1 MKLFWIWLTFFT
13 GLSLSAN
20 PQRLISGRLK
30 QSVEPPQQWRKHS
43 APLPGS
49 RIELRIGLVQ
59 PFIHVLENHIQEIS
73 DPDHERYGQH
83 LSKSDVETLISP
95 QEQSIQLV
103 TEWLHVHGIEDTN
116 ISRTPAQDWIVVTI
130 PISLAEKMLDTNYY
144 VWQHDDGDFTIRTTS
159 YNLPEH
165 LFNHIDLIQPTTMFA
180 RLSNMKTTLY
190 MTKNNIA
197 LGSSHAKEL
206 TLITPSSDSQNDC
219 NYTVTLNCLQ
229 SLYNTVGYQTR
240 AHSRNSIGL
249 TGYLE
254 QYANREDLKLFF
266 ADQNPGAANASLDVI
281 LINGGFNNQSAQEA
295 GDEANLDV
303 QFALGLSYPTPGVF
317 YSTGGEPP
325 FDPDQGTESNTNEP
339 YAKWLDYILSQDNP
353 PLTISTSY
361 GDHEQ
366 TVPEDYARR
375 TCERFMALGA
385 RGVTL
390 TFSSG
395 DGGVGDGISD
405 PAFQTC
411 LTNDGKNETR
421 FLPVFPSSCPYVT
434 SVGGTRGIPEEAA
447 FFSGGGFSF
456 YFDRPWYQD
465 RAVNE
470 FLETLGEHTYSDL
483 FNRYSS
489 SAYPDVS
496 AQGVNFRVFIGGN
509 PYLIS
514 GTSASSPTFAGIV
527 ALLNDARLH
536 AGLPPLGFLNPLLYK
551 RGVEA
556 LNDVTV
562 GNNPGCGTNGFNAT
576 EGWDP
581 VSGLGTPNFEKLK
594 KIVLESQMW
603 KRSG

>member
-1 MKLFWIWLTFFT
+1 MKLFWIWLTFST
-13 GLSLSAN
+13 GLSLAVN
-20 PQRLISGRLK
+20 PQRLTSGRLK
-30 QSVEPPQQWRKHS
+30 QSVVPPQQWRKYS

-59 PFIHVLENHIQEIS
+59 PFMHVLENHIQEIS

-83 LSKSDVETLISP
+83 LSKSEVETLISP

-116 ISRTPAQDWIVVTI
+116 ISCTPAQDWIVVTL

-254 QYANREDLKLFF
+254 QYANQEDLKLFF

-395 DGGVGDGISD
+395 DGG
-405 PAFQTC
+405 
-411 LTNDGKNETR
+411 
-421 FLPVFPSSCPYVT
+421 
-434 SVGGTRGIPEEAA
+434 
-447 FFSGGGFSF
+447 
-456 YFDRPWYQD
+456 FDRPWYQD

-483 FNRYSS
+483 FNRFGR
-489 SAYPDVS
+489 AYPDVS
-496 AQGVNFRVFIGGN
+496 AQGVNFRVFIGSK

-551 RGVEA
+551 RGAEA

-581 VSGLGTPNFEKLK
+581 GLGTPNFEKLE

>member
-13 GLSLSAN
+13 GLSLAVN
-20 PQRLISGRLK
+20 PQRLRLTFGRLK
-30 QSVEPPQQWRKHS
+30 QSVVPPQQWRKHS

-83 LSKSDVETLISP
+83 LSKSEVETLISP
-95 QEQSIQLV
+95 QDQSIQLV

-116 ISRTPAQDWIVVTI
+116 ISRTPAQDWIVVTL

-190 MTKNNIA
+190 RTKNDIA

-219 NYTVTLNCLQ
+219 NYTVTLDCLQ
-229 SLYNTVGYQTR
+229 SLYNIIGYQTR

-254 QYANREDLKLFF
+254 QYANQEDLKLFF
-266 ADQNPGAANASLDVI
+266 ADQKPGAANASIDVI

-303 QFALGLSYPTPGVF
+303 QFALGLSYPTPGIF

-325 FDPDQGTESNTNEP
+325 FNPDQGTESNTNEP

-375 TCERFMALGA
+375 TCSRFMELGA

-390 TFSSG
+390 MFSSG

-421 FLPVFPSSCPYVT
+421 FLPVFPSVT

-447 FFSGGGFSF
+447 FFSGG
-456 YFDRPWYQD
+456 D

-483 FNRYSS
+483 FNRCSS

-496 AQGVNFRVFIGGN
+496 AQGVNFRVFIGGK

-536 AGLPPLGFLNPLLYK
+536 AGLPPLGFLNPLLY
-551 RGVEA
+551 RRSVEA

-576 EGWDP
+576 GGWDP

-594 KIVLESQMW
+594 KMVLDSQML